1 MIYWQLVKSKP
12 HLFLMNLED
21 KARAVLVKREMELR
35 LLIRQMEI
43 DRLSRGGLFQK
54 LEKELH
60 EVRQRLSTAL

>member
-1 MIYWQLVKSKP
+1 MIYWQLVKSKL
-12 HLFLMNLED
+12 HLILINLED
-21 KARAVLVKREMELR
+21 KARAVLIKREMELR

-43 DRLSRGGLFQK
+43 DRISRGTLFQK

>member
-1 MIYWQLVKSKP
+1 
-12 HLFLMNLED
+12 MNLED
-21 KARAVLVKREMELR
+21 KARTVLVKREMELR

-60 EVRQRLSTAL
+60 EVRQRLSTALNR